1 MYFKNQI
8 QLEISVY
15 FIVAKN
21 TCPMIVD
28 FFLEKSQKKING
40 IPSQFKD
47 FSS

>member
-8 QLEISVY
+8 QLEINVY
-15 FIVAKN
+15 FIVARN

-28 FFLEKSQKKING
+28 LFLEKSKKQNG
-40 IPSQFKD
+40 ISSKFND